1 LISDA
6 GVTAGGGAG
15 SVPEMDPRLRLGQ
28 TEAFTQYTPDGRVIQ
43 GGPKP
48 VARTKYEEDV
58 FINNH
63 TSVWGSY
70 FNRRKMCWG
79 YHCCHS
85 VVKNSYCTGEKG
97 KEIND
102 AER

>member
-1 LISDA
+1 
-6 GVTAGGGAG
+6 
-15 SVPEMDPRLRLGQ
+15 MDPRLRLGQ
-28 TEAFTQYTPDGRVIQ
+28 TEAFVQYTPDGRVIQ

-48 VARTKYEEDV
+48 VVRTKYEEDV

-63 TSVWGSY
+63 TSVWGSF

-79 YHCCHS
+79 YNCCHS
-85 VVKNSYCTGEKG
+85 LVKNSYCTGEKG